1 MKKLFLS
8 IAVLLTGLISF
19 SQVQT
24 NKNINAND
32 LVGFWKPQE
41 TAGNLLFYKGSN
53 GELVV
58 EEFENGSGEAFE
70 ITEFK
75 VYKTYIIIKAL
86 FKETNWASESKYTF
100 INKTTLKC
108 RITNNDG
115 TFTIIYNKIL
125 NNK

>member
-1 MKKLFLS
+1 MKKVTFIIAFLVFS
-8 IAVLLTGLISF
+8 LNTIA
-19 SQVQT
+19 QE
-24 NKNINAND
+24 KINTND

-41 TAGNLLFYKGSN
+41 TAGNLLFHKDSN
-53 GELVV
+53 GKLIV
-58 EEFENGSGEAFE
+58 EEFEDTSGEAFE
-70 ITEFK
+70 IIDLK

-100 INKTTLKC
+100 INRTTLRC
-108 RITNNDG
+108 RITNDAG